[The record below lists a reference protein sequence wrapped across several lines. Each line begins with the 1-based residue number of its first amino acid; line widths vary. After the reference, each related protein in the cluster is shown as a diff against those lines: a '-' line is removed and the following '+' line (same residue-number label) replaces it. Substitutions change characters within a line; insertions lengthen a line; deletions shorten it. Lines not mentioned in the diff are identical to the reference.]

1 MSIPSNKELLSIF
14 SPSELFHS
22 IIDDTSVLFR
32 FIYKSATLNFLL
44 YDYKSLYY
52 CSHSNEE
59 ILSITKSLNP
69 SLEYDSLL
77 SLVIL
82 LKDNLVSSEG
92 LSITK
97 ITNENKTIF
106 TFESLVNILSIKYK
120 FECEIIDDSDLVQ
133 SLFAKPMNNIMIAI
147 SKMLSTQ
154 LIKVSDM
161 EKMVSSDQ
169 MKKTK
174 GFDKEMKTITK
185 ISSMSVNDIKEDITV
200 LSSNEVNNIVKK
212 KQSKKRNYEKSKFIV
227 DEEESKSEE
236 SNKESAKESKKE
248 EDINAEKKKTK
259 KKKKMKFI

>member
-1 MSIPSNKELLSIF
+1 
-14 SPSELFHS
+14 
-22 IIDDTSVLFR
+22 
-32 FIYKSATLNFLL
+32 
-44 YDYKSLYY
+44 
-52 CSHSNEE
+52 
-59 ILSITKSLNP
+59 
-69 SLEYDSLL
+69 
-77 SLVIL
+77 
-82 LKDNLVSSEG
+82 
-92 LSITK
+92 
-97 ITNENKTIF
+97 
-106 TFESLVNILSIKYK
+106 
-120 FECEIIDDSDLVQ
+120 
-133 SLFAKPMNNIMIAI
+133 MIAI

-248 EDINAEKKKTK
+248 EDINEEKKKTK